1 MVYNMFKICL
11 VKSSSYSAFI
21 MFVFLIQ
28 IACYVRCSLP
38 DSQVFCHVD
47 WFCYI
52 WFKSVPTRAISSCSC
67 VQAWQHLKTSI
78 FSVAL
83 WVDIFSSMFRNR
95 VPMFRIDL
103 VFRSNRYVYLVA
115 CWCHSAIRSSWDGFV
130 KSLLVM
136 PFGYVSLTNCPTIL
150 AFLTPFYFFSTTG
163 GGAVVREVPGL
174 TSTDY

>member
-1 MVYNMFKICL
+1 MLNRVNSVPRCKLQFLRTWCTTCVKICL
-11 VKSSSYSAFI
+11 VKSSSYGAFI

-78 FSVAL
+78 FSIAL
-83 WVDIFSSMFRNR
+83 WVNIFLVCLETACRCSVSISCLEVIVMYISSHADVTAQYAVHGM
-95 VPMFRIDL
+95 DL
-103 VFRSNRYVYLVA
+103 
-115 CWCHSAIRSSWDGFV
+115 
-130 KSLLVM
+130 
-136 PFGYVSLTNCPTIL
+136 
-150 AFLTPFYFFSTTG
+150 
-163 GGAVVREVPGL
+163 
-174 TSTDY
+174 